1 MTLET
6 VIRAKPDFDRLLL
19 RPVILLNLE
28 LQRDLTEDFSDAVIA
43 KVPDELQANAKEL
56 VKGIGES
63 FEKAIKTYSSLRG

>member
-1 MTLET
+1 
-6 VIRAKPDFDRLLL
+6 
-19 RPVILLNLE
+19 LE